1 MTRLGLNYQTYT
13 ISKLSVPV
21 PALKLQLNRVKTE
34 TSKSEINLWYH
45 KIYLLKVDY

>member
-1 MTRLGLNYQTYT
+1 MTRLGLNYQTET

-21 PALKLQLNRVKTE
+21 LVLELQLNCVKTE

-45 KIYLLKVDY
+45 KIYLFQVDY